1 MTRRVRE
8 DQDENTPLLRHHN
21 TDHGQGRWSLARR
34 RSSAFPSLF
43 SQPEDKDGE
52 DYLQHQRKIDLY
64 LVVFVNVVYNVAI
77 GIMNSFFVELIQ
89 TLSCAEYYYD
99 SSSPDSRFPTLPTT
113 GDPSDLCSVPWVEKR
128 TSQMTTYGDTI
139 MGITGCV
146 ASLVIAKGLLPRFS
160 RRAVTI
166 GAVVVAVLHATTMA
180 LLPTHYSFDPA
191 VASTSTVHPTV
202 SLYLLLTTLVV
213 GGLLGAPQTAM
224 PVLSQVMALDVCK
237 EDEKTA
243 AFSQVFAS
251 MTLGMAISSTVLQF
265 LPLFNVHFSILHHTG
280 PFSPFYMVVGVHL
293 VALIIVIL
301 LLPETK
307 PIPSPQNLSRRT
319 SVSSDEDSQEHFGG
333 SDRQVLVSSSDPP
346 SSTSSGIAQSL
357 KEMLGLFGYLIP
369 YQPHPGSKRDYKLP
383 LMLCGLVFC
392 DTISTVWSNLVV
404 FCSTHLHFG
413 PQEVTILLGVIGAT
427 KGLYALF
434 ALPLIVTFVRKTVKK
449 KIHEELTASASIEYL
464 STETRLAKREESVI
478 LTDKIVALG
487 SLACDCAG
495 FIAMGV
501 AASHLSAAGIYGS
514 AFFLLFG
521 SGAVPSIQALNV
533 DFFLAQDRPTEDPVA
548 ARDAFMGFLSLL
560 RTLLQTFG
568 PLINN
573 VIYGWSVDHAMP
585 ALVFFWTSFMSFSS
599 LMFVTSVGFFVK

>member
-21 TDHGQGRWSLARR
+21 TDDGQGRWSLARR

-113 GDPSDLCSVPWVEKR
+113 GDPSD
-128 TSQMTTYGDTI
+128 
-139 MGITGCV
+139 
-146 ASLVIAKGLLPRFS
+146 F

-357 KEMLGLFGYLIP
+357 EEMLGLFGYLIP

-392 DTISTVWSNLVV
+392 DTISMVWSNLVV

>member
-21 TDHGQGRWSLARR
+21 TDDGQGRWSLARR

-113 GDPSDLCSVPWVEKR
+113 GDPSD
-128 TSQMTTYGDTI
+128 
-139 MGITGCV
+139 
-146 ASLVIAKGLLPRFS
+146 F

-357 KEMLGLFGYLIP
+357 EEMLGLFGYLIP

-392 DTISTVWSNLVV
+392 DTISMVWSNLVV

-501 AASHLSAAGIYGS
+501 AASHLSAAGIYGI
-514 AFFLLFG
+514 
-521 SGAVPSIQALNV
+521 PSIQALNV

>member
-21 TDHGQGRWSLARR
+21 TDDGQGRWSLARR

-113 GDPSDLCSVPWVEKR
+113 GDPSD
-128 TSQMTTYGDTI
+128 
-139 MGITGCV
+139 
-146 ASLVIAKGLLPRFS
+146 F

-392 DTISTVWSNLVV
+392 DTISMVWSNLVV

-501 AASHLSAAGIYGS
+501 AASHLSAAGIYGI
-514 AFFLLFG
+514 
-521 SGAVPSIQALNV
+521 PSIQALNV

>member
-113 GDPSDLCSVPWVEKR
+113 GDPSD
-128 TSQMTTYGDTI
+128 
-139 MGITGCV
+139 
-146 ASLVIAKGLLPRFS
+146 F

-501 AASHLSAAGIYGS
+501 AASHLSAAGIYGI
-514 AFFLLFG
+514 
-521 SGAVPSIQALNV
+521 PSIQALNV

>member
-21 TDHGQGRWSLARR
+21 TDDGQGRWSLARR

-113 GDPSDLCSVPWVEKR
+113 GDPSD
-128 TSQMTTYGDTI
+128 
-139 MGITGCV
+139 
-146 ASLVIAKGLLPRFS
+146 F

-392 DTISTVWSNLVV
+392 DTISMVWSNLVV

>member
-1 MTRRVRE
+1 MIRRVRE

-21 TDHGQGRWSLARR
+21 TDDGQGRWSLARR

-77 GIMNSFFVELIQ
+77 GIMNSFVELIQ

-99 SSSPDSRFPTLPTT
+99 SFSPDSRFPTLPTT

-243 AFSQVFAS
+243 AFSKVFAS
-251 MTLGMAISSTVLQF
+251 MTLGMAISSTVLQI

-280 PFSPFYMVVGVHL
+280 PFSPFYMVV
-293 VALIIVIL
+293 A
-301 LLPETK
+301 T
-307 PIPSPQNLSRRT
+307 RT
-319 SVSSDEDSQEHFGG
+319 AKSTSADQTAKYSFHHSG
-333 SDRQVLVSSSDPP
+333 PP

-383 LMLCGLVFC
+383 LMLCGL
-392 DTISTVWSNLVV
+392 
-404 FCSTHLHFG
+404 
-413 PQEVTILLGVIGAT
+413 EVTILLGVIGAT

-449 KIHEELTASASIEYL
+449 KIREELTASASIEDL

-501 AASHLSAAGIYGS
+501 AASHLSAAGNYGS
-514 AFFLLFG
+514 AFFLLSG

-548 ARDAFMGFLSLL
+548 ARDAFIGFLSLL

>member
-21 TDHGQGRWSLARR
+21 TDDGQGRWSLARR

-52 DYLQHQRKIDLY
+52 DYLQHQRKNDLY

-113 GDPSDLCSVPWVEKR
+113 GDPSD
-128 TSQMTTYGDTI
+128 
-139 MGITGCV
+139 
-146 ASLVIAKGLLPRFS
+146 F

-224 PVLSQVMALDVCK
+224 SVLSQVMALDVCK

-243 AFSQVFAS
+243 AFSKVFAS
-251 MTLGMAISSTVLQF
+251 MTFGMAISSTVLQF
-265 LPLFNVHFSILHHTG
+265 LPLFNVHFGILHHTG

-392 DTISTVWSNLVV
+392 DTISMVWSNLVV

-449 KIHEELTASASIEYL
+449 KIREELTASASIEDL

-487 SLACDCAG
+487 SLVCDCAG

-501 AASHLSAAGIYGS
+501 AASHLSAAGIYGI
-514 AFFLLFG
+514 
-521 SGAVPSIQALNV
+521 PSIQALNV
-533 DFFLAQDRPTEDPVA
+533 DFFLAKDRPTEDPVA

-560 RTLLQTFG
+560 QTLLQTFG

>member
-113 GDPSDLCSVPWVEKR
+113 GDPSD
-128 TSQMTTYGDTI
+128 
-139 MGITGCV
+139 
-146 ASLVIAKGLLPRFS
+146 F

>member
-21 TDHGQGRWSLARR
+21 TDDGQGRWSLARR

-113 GDPSDLCSVPWVEKR
+113 GDPSD
-128 TSQMTTYGDTI
+128 
-139 MGITGCV
+139 
-146 ASLVIAKGLLPRFS
+146 F

-319 SVSSDEDSQEHFGG
+319 SVSSDEDIQEHFGG

-392 DTISTVWSNLVV
+392 DTISMVWSNLVV

-501 AASHLSAAGIYGS
+501 AASHLSAAGIYGI
-514 AFFLLFG
+514 
-521 SGAVPSIQALNV
+521 PSIQALNV

>member
-21 TDHGQGRWSLARR
+21 TDDGQGRWSLARR

-113 GDPSDLCSVPWVEKR
+113 GDPSD
-128 TSQMTTYGDTI
+128 
-139 MGITGCV
+139 
-146 ASLVIAKGLLPRFS
+146 F

-319 SVSSDEDSQEHFGG
+319 SVSSDEDIQEHFGG

-392 DTISTVWSNLVV
+392 DTISMVWSNLVV